1 MAQGPMFEQEQRD
14 GTCSASLTIFEYQEA
29 RKTNMFFFALLL
41 WIFPKLRRIL
51 RYLRRKIDNA

>member
-1 MAQGPMFEQEQRD
+1 MFEQEQRD